1 MTKSNFGII
10 LIFILFSS
18 SVSAQQKFTVATFDY
33 MFSPNNTYEETD
45 TTSYTGY
52 FSGSISYPIVLN
64 DKSTIITGIRGN
76 SWTVKYDP
84 EQIWPTNF
92 YSLGLT
98 LGYNHNFSEDK
109 SFVFILLPRLNSDYK
124 SINSNALQ
132 LGFLTTY
139 NKRSSEKFLWK
150 VGVYFNTE
158 FFGPFVVPLFGLNW
172 NVSEKLYIA
181 GDLPIWAKINYQVS
195 KPFALGV
202 GYKALVGS
210 YRLSGDFNDA
220 YTSRFAIEP
229 YFYLDFE
236 IAKNIY
242 LNGKAG
248 YTMGRKYPVYAKDDQ
263 MDWQLSFVKF
273 GDDRTQLNPVIDDGI
288 FFEFGIAYKVD
299 VPD

>member
-172 NVSEKLYIA
+172 NVSDKLYIL

-195 KPFALGV
+195 KPFSFGV

-210 YRLSGDFNDA
+210 YRLSGDFKDA

-236 IAKNIY
+236 VAKNIF

-248 YTMGRKYPVYAKDDQ
+248 YTMSRKYPIYAKDDQ
-263 MDWQLSFVKF
+263 LDWQLSFVKF
-273 GDDRTQLNPVIDDGI
+273 GDDRTQLNPEIENGV